1 MNKEDIIVINN
12 CKIPVIFKT
21 APRSY
26 HVRILIYKDGRI
38 VVTRPK
44 WVSLKKAKSFLAE
57 KKSWLKEQFVVL
69 GVDPLLKRL
78 KDKEAEE
85 KHYQKYK
92 ALAKTRILKKVKE
105 VNNIYNFSYRK
116 ISVRNQKTRWG
127 SCSRQGNL
135 SFNYRLAFLEEE
147 ALFYVIAHELCHL
160 KEFNHSASFWRLVSK
175 AVPNYKYWRQKLR
188 NGSTLDQ
195 S

>member
-1 MNKEDIIVINN
+1 MNKQGIIIIDN

-21 APRSY
+21 ASRSY
-26 HVRILIYKDGRI
+26 HIRILIYKDGRI

-44 WVSLKKAKSFLAE
+44 WVSFKKAQNFLIEREA
-57 KKSWLKEQFVVL
+57 WLKEQFITL
-69 GVDPLLKRL
+69 GVDSFSKRL
-78 KDKEAEE
+78 KDKEADKE
-85 KHYQKYK
+85 HYQKYK
-92 ALAKTRILKKVKE
+92 ELAKIRILKKVEE
-105 VNNIYNFSYRK
+105 VNKIYNFSYKK